1 MLLEGIKMLCNV
13 LQSFLSYSSPMDAA
27 PTFPKYCKEPQ
38 FIARAMPQSSV
49 RSISVPSKVLTN
61 CLYHPKE
68 KKKVKIF
75 PPSYKNG
82 SYASELSSCSLAW
95 FPMFPLSVSVLLKEP
110 WNQVDVP

>member
-1 MLLEGIKMLCNV
+1 MFSKAFCLTAPLWMQPPHFPSTARSHSSLQELC
-13 LQSFLSYSSPMDAA
+13 L
-27 PTFPKYCKEPQ
+27 
-38 FIARAMPQSSV
+38 RAGCETSV
-49 RSISVPSKVLTN
+49 RGISVPSKVLTN

-110 WNQVDVP
+110 QNQVDVP